1 MINLPSFTEKE
12 VLRFLRE
19 KKAQGEVTRLKYLY
33 CLLPRSITYLQRIS
47 SLNRKDERR
56 HVKLLKTRFRELIE
70 ALSQFKLVKIW
81 EESKVKYLT
90 ITDLG
95 IRYLEDPRASIKHK
109 KIFFTTQRLLISTQN
124 TVKALK
130 AKCKTVLLA
139 VAKFFSKFLIGL
151 LTIIGVVVSGYLL
164 WLFFSLTIIFIY
176 ELVYKL
182 PILVLIEYH
191 PWLTL
196 FVQSFSIIFAVIS
209 LIAIYNIIK
218 AFSRKL
224 NRKKIGVKEIENKWK
239 LILHKIWRVFP
250 TFSLSKLKKIFKH
263 RRKSVSFRPKKETLR
278 PIKKNLYWIPL
289 FGIPLYFLT
298 YIGVLSSIIFYYR
311 AYYMLPLDYPLP
323 IESVYQ
329 TFPFMELISHVLG
342 LLLSVFLTVLLAYL
356 FNRSKNLEIKK

>member
-1 MINLPSFTEKE
+1 MPSFTEKE
-12 VLRFLRE
+12 VLQYLQKQE
-19 KKAQGEVTRLKYLY
+19 AQGVVTRLKYLY

-47 SLNRKDERR
+47 NLNRKDERR
-56 HVKLLKTRFRELIE
+56 HVKLLKERFRELIE
-70 ALSQFKLVKIW
+70 ALSQFKLVKIR

-95 IRYLEDPRASIKHK
+95 LRYLEDPRTSIKHK
-109 KIFFTTQRLLISTQN
+109 KIFFTAQRLLIPTQN

-130 AKCKTVLLA
+130 VKCKGVLFA
-139 VAKFFSKFLIGL
+139 VATFFSKFLIGL

-209 LIAIYNIIK
+209 LVAIYKVIR
-218 AFSRKL
+218 AFGRKL
-224 NRKKIGVKEIENKWK
+224 NREKRDVNQIESKWK
-239 LILHKIWRVFP
+239 LILYKIRCGFP
-250 TFSLSKLKKIFKH
+250 TFSLNKLKKIFK
-263 RRKSVSFRPKKETLR
+263 RRSKKVSFRSKTEPLR
-278 PIKKNLYWIPL
+278 SIRKNLYWIPL
-289 FGIPLYFLT
+289 FGVPVYFLT

-311 AYYMLPLDYPLP
+311 AYYMLPFDYPLP

-329 TFPFMELISHVLG
+329 TFPFMDLISHVIG
-342 LLLSVFLTVLLAYL
+342 LLLSVVLTVLIAYF
-356 FNRSKNLEIKK
+356 FNRSKKPNEALVF